1 MKLVLH
7 DLKVGETVQGI
18 VAEKYFDG
26 ELLISFSGDLLRVS
40 NETNQ
45 VWKVGE
51 RVACV
56 VKSIDPLQFTVPKNR
71 EHRSGHLDVSV

>member
-1 MKLVLH
+1 MKFVLH
-7 DLKVGETVQGI
+7 DLRVGEAVEGV
-18 VAEKYFDG
+18 VAEKYSDG

-51 RVACV
+51 HITCI
-56 VKSIDPLQFTVPKNR
+56 VKTIEPLSFHLPKSR
-71 EHRSGHLDVSV
+71 ERRPGHLDVSV